1 MNIVNHTTHSKI
13 SNRVKFPGGKRGLR
27 KPTGKRNDS
36 KEVVELGYLWNNAS
50 TDLVE
55 NLLKDGVAPNNV
67 KS

>member
-1 MNIVNHTTHSKI
+1 M
-13 SNRVKFPGGKRGLR
+13 R

-36 KEVVELGYLWNNAS
+36 KEVVELGYLWNDAS

>member
-1 MNIVNHTTHSKI
+1 MKI
-13 SNRVKFPGGKRGLR
+13 SNRVKFPGGERGLK

-36 KEVVELGYLWNNAS
+36 KKVVKLGYLWNDAS
-50 TDLVE
+50 TELVE

>member
-1 MNIVNHTTHSKI
+1 M
-13 SNRVKFPGGKRGLR
+13 R

-67 KS
+67 KSQKYFSMHCIAHILT